1 MLRVVTPVRRPR
13 SPKLFLSARAAKYP
27 NDDMLHPSNKWHF
40 IDETGKDK
48 GPVSL
53 EEIRGM
59 FYKDELLGTSRVW
72 LPGMDEWSEI
82 DKIPVLRNHLSEQR
96 ACAPLTSWVC

>member
-1 MLRVVTPVRRPR
+1 
-13 SPKLFLSARAAKYP
+13 
-27 NDDMLHPSNKWHF
+27 MLHPSNKWHF

-53 EEIRGM
+53 EEMRGL

-72 LPGMDEWSEI
+72 LPGMEEWSER
-82 DKIPVLRNHLSEQR
+82 DKVPALRGYLSEQR
-96 ACAPLTSWVC
+96 ACAPFTASGIASLTDTVL